1 MLFILGLCLLFCNCY
16 ALQIL
21 HPTSCLQSDSKF
33 TFKESKPLTSAGVIN
48 KKRVLLRVP
57 LTRNV
62 PAINEVTVLS
72 SFGSSYHI
80 NAKECYL
87 YFKKAFATNTC

>member
-1 MLFILGLCLLFCNCY
+1 MVIYANKVFQPRAVCN
-16 ALQIL
+16 QIASL
-21 HPTSCLQSDSKF
+21 RSNT
-33 TFKESKPLTSAGVIN
+33 N